1 MPAIKVFMDTSA
13 LLAAIA
19 SDKGGAAEILQLA
32 EVGQVEVLVSRQ
44 VVTEA
49 ERNIRRKLP
58 GGLPFFRKA
67 LARILKLVPDP
78 LLERVEEC
86 KGIISSP
93 VDAPILA
100 AAMVAR
106 VDYLVT
112 LDRKHFINEPTVAE
126 KSGLHIGTPG
136 DFLTWFRGRLMHF

>member
-1 MPAIKVFMDTSA
+1 MPTIRVFMDTSA

-19 SDKGGAAEILQLA
+19 SEKGGAAEILRLA

-58 GGLPFFRKA
+58 GGLPFFREA
-67 LARILKLVPDP
+67 LAPILKLVPDP
-78 LLERVEEC
+78 PLEMVEEC
-86 KGIISSP
+86 EGIISSP
-93 VDAPILA
+93 ADAPILA
-100 AAMVAR
+100 AAMVAQ

-112 LDRKHFINEPTVAE
+112 LDRKHFIDDPTVAE

-136 DFLTWFRGRLMHF
+136 DFLTWFRSKLL